1 MPGLIGA
8 AGEAGAMASRKDAP
22 TGKTGGIE
30 PGRLQLADQPAPYL
44 TGFPE
49 WRDAPLPVEVGAE
62 VLARD

>member
-1 MPGLIGA
+1 
-8 AGEAGAMASRKDAP
+8 MASRKDAP